1 MAPTSPIF
9 DEWRAWLLQ
18 KNLPKMIKHK
28 KNYAKV
34 GKKEQNKDKNNN
46 NNKIAY
52 QQGIQNYST
61 GPNICSRPVVTF
73 PSYHLQV
80 VQLNLFFVKN

>member
-1 MAPTSPIF
+1 MENMEKHNEMVVT
-9 DEWRAWLLQ
+9 
-18 KNLPKMIKHK
+18 KKLPKMIKHK

-52 QQGIQNYST
+52 QQGIQNDST

-80 VQLNLFFVKN
+80 FNSNLFFSQKN

>member
-1 MAPTSPIF
+1 MEKHNEMVVT
-9 DEWRAWLLQ
+9 
-18 KNLPKMIKHK
+18 KKLPKMIKHK

-46 NNKIAY
+46 NNNKIAY
-52 QQGIQNYST
+52 QQGIQDHST